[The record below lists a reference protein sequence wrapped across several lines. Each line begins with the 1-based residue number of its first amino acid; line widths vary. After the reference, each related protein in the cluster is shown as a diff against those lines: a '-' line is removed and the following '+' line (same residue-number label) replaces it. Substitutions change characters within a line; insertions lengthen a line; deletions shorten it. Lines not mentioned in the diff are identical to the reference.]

1 VSRADLGRRAICG
14 RCDLE
19 IERHPPI
26 WLDRGN
32 NSHCNL
38 PGQPLHLAAGENVW
52 TLLGPLAKK
61 HCRAIAGQEVT
72 DSTVRGLKK
81 ILNADWR
88 RRRGYSTG
96 VTSPNVCK
104 EEVEQLNAAIAHH
117 LPRVVGK
124 LDETGRKLL
133 RSRRYA
139 KRLAPVADIIA
150 DLTRFHLIGF
160 DEINSGNHVPIYRAF
175 DSRGRHFTFR
185 NIPWQSVAYS
195 SDSTLES
202 GPVVLAIDKK
212 GLGDEN

>member
-1 VSRADLGRRAICG
+1 MSKSEHGRRAICG

-19 IERHPPI
+19 IERHPPLWI
-26 WLDRGN
+26 DRGG
-32 NSHCNL
+32 NSHC
-38 PGQPLHLAAGENVW
+38 PAEGGGFGPLHLAAGENVW

-61 HCRAIAGQEVT
+61 HCRAIASQSVT

-81 ILNADWR
+81 ILNADYR
-88 RRRGYSTG
+88 RRRGYSVSSTA
-96 VTSPNVCK
+96 PNVCK
-104 EEVEQLNAAIAHH
+104 EEVEQLNAAIGYH

-133 RSRRYA
+133 LSKRYA

-150 DLTRFHLIGF
+150 DLTRIHLVGF
-160 DEINSGNHVPIYRAF
+160 DEINRGNHVPFYRVF

-202 GPVVLAIDKK
+202 GPVVLSVDRK
-212 GLGDEN
+212 GL